1 MNQEDIDEMKFP
13 PLLVTLFQFQ
23 ELGLSFDWS
32 YKDEMI
38 HSVPVPPVELH
49 DRIQRFYEE
58 IRHLQPGF
66 CDECGDWW
74 MKRVQ
79 AYWGP
84 RPMFCVPC
92 WRKRL
97 SFYKKTGD
105 WPQAEFNV

>member
-1 MNQEDIDEMKFP
+1 MQQEDIDEVKFSS
-13 PLLVTLFQFQ
+13 LLVTHYKYQ

-38 HSVPVPPVELH
+38 HSVPIPPENLN
-49 DRIQRFYEE
+49 DRIQRHYDE
-58 IRHLQPGF
+58 IRALQPGF

-97 SFYKKTGD
+97 NYYKKTND
-105 WPQAEFNV
+105 WPQIEFNL